1 MDKMDE
7 KIGEILDVVKELQLK
22 VQSLENVCTVNQE
35 LIQANIELNKIAK
48 VQEIAPL
55 PELKVET
62 KFKIRC
68 VPMGSSVLLLGQ
80 TFDVKE
86 KLKQVAGAT
95 WHASENKNTKGW
107 LVSKASIASMQS
119 ELKNLCEF
127 DTSELECEKED
138 MVVDQPEMDSLD
150 ANNVFTFH

>member
-1 MDKMDE
+1 MDE
-7 KIGEILDVVKELQLK
+7 KISQILDLVKELQHK

-68 VPMGSSVLLLGQ
+68 VPLGNSVLLLGQ

-127 DTSELECEKED
+127 DTSELQADDED
-138 MVVDQPEMDSLD
+138 MAVDQVQIDSLD
-150 ANNVFTFH
+150 ANNVFTFN

>member
-1 MDKMDE
+1 MDE

-48 VQEIAPL
+48 VQEIAAL

-68 VPMGSSVLLLGQ
+68 VPMGNSVLLLGQ

-95 WHASENKNTKGW
+95 WHASENKNLKGW

-127 DTSELECEKED
+127 DTSELQCEKED